1 MAAAQS
7 TLVGVGTKKSKGT
20 AGGEGVLLL
29 LFYRLLQS
37 TEQLMAMDGDEL
49 SSPLSCSND
58 RKVANNILS

>member
-7 TLVGVGTKKSKGT
+7 TLVGVGTKKSKGA

-37 TEQLMAMDGDEL
+37 AEQLMAMDGDEL
-49 SSPLSCSND
+49 
-58 RKVANNILS
+58 